1 MKTYIAIVLAFLV
14 FALVPLTAHS
24 QVTSATADP
33 SFKVLSGT
41 TDNVFGVYTWA
52 YTATKSPVVLLN
64 LVVNILYP
72 NNAGAN
78 KHIIIWSTSTSQG
91 SNGNGSLKSGAVAF
105 NWMQYIHGATTIT
118 YTANIYAFPGGVQT
132 IADTGTVIAHVVSG
146 N

>member
-1 MKTYIAIVLAFLV
+1 
-14 FALVPLTAHS
+14 
-24 QVTSATADP
+24 
-33 SFKVLSGT
+33 
-41 TDNVFGVYTWA
+41 
-52 YTATKSPVVLLN
+52 VLLN

-78 KHIIIWSTSTSQG
+78 KRIIIWSTSTSG
-91 SNGNGSLKSGAVAF
+91 FNGSGSLQSGAVAF